1 MKTLN
6 LISAK
11 GTTLFTLRTSE
22 KSTFLNPSK
31 ELVASVGKI
40 ENLTPAT
47 LLAVLGKIATVEVAT
62 IEETASVNIDDL

>member
-11 GTTLFTLRTSE
+11 GTTLFTLRTTE

-31 ELVASVGKI
+31 ELTASVGKL
-40 ENLTPAT
+40 ENITPAT
-47 LLAVLGKIATVEVAT
+47 LLAVIGKIASVEVA
-62 IEETASVNIDDL
+62 IAEEVPSINIDDL